1 MTSKFDERFVNGTAR
16 YVDDLTFPGMLYL
29 GIVRSPYARARI
41 IDISG
46 GITHKDL
53 PLKLSS
59 VGEGATEGFEFLEHP
74 VLANKY
80 VGYVGQPVAAVF
92 SENRYAVEDLIESV
106 DVSYEPL
113 KPIMDP
119 EESLRSEPMYPGL
132 KSNILFD
139 RYRGNDFEI
148 KDAPIVL
155 EDKLVNKRISA
166 NPIEPRGVLAAY
178 DGKRLTVW
186 ISTQSVHSI
195 KEGFCETLNLKPEN
209 VRVIQA
215 DTGGGFGTKGG
226 IYPEY
231 VIAAAIAMREKRPV
245 KWIETRS
252 EHLLATRSGRGAIGK
267 MKLYAD
273 RSGRILGLKGD
284 VIVDT
289 GAFAGGSGEFSAPF
303 IAMQITGPYHIR
315 NAYIHAMSVLTNK
328 AP

>member
-41 IDISG
+41 IDIRG

-132 KSNILFD
+132 K
-139 RYRGNDFEI
+139 
-148 KDAPIVL
+148 
-155 EDKLVNKRISA
+155 
-166 NPIEPRGVLAAY
+166 
-178 DGKRLTVW
+178 
-186 ISTQSVHSI
+186 
-195 KEGFCETLNLKPEN
+195 
-209 VRVIQA
+209 
-215 DTGGGFGTKGG
+215 
-226 IYPEY
+226 
-231 VIAAAIAMREKRPV
+231 
-245 KWIETRS
+245 
-252 EHLLATRSGRGAIGK
+252 
-267 MKLYAD
+267 
-273 RSGRILGLKGD
+273 
-284 VIVDT
+284 
-289 GAFAGGSGEFSAPF
+289 
-303 IAMQITGPYHIR
+303 
-315 NAYIHAMSVLTNK
+315 
-328 AP
+328 